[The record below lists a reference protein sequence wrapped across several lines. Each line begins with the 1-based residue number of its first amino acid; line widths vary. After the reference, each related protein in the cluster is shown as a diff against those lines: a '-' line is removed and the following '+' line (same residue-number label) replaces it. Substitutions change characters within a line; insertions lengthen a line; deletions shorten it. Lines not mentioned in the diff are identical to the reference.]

1 MNILYVKDSLLR
13 NEILTAPINVTN
25 IIYLICVQENITK
38 NMALTVTTKIVMKIM
53 NSGRL
58 HMARKE
64 VLYLKLISR
73 FFLTLSVKE
82 FDTADDYEDEETEI
96 EAGDKPI
103 DPNFKP
109 IPYYSL
115 VSS

>member
-1 MNILYVKDSLLR
+1 MYSYFHDLFC
-13 NEILTAPINVTN
+13 A
-25 IIYLICVQENITK
+25 
-38 NMALTVTTKIVMKIM
+38 
-53 NSGRL
+53 
-58 HMARKE
+58 
-64 VLYLKLISR
+64 
-73 FFLTLSVKE
+73 FSVKE
-82 FDTADDYEDEETEI
+82 FDTADDYEDDETEM